1 MSDFLGID
9 TSNYT
14 TSAAIYESPHNVLL
28 QEKMLLPVKKGEK
41 GIRQSDAVFHHTVQL
56 PEIIDKLFKK
66 TGKRDISAVG
76 VSYAPR
82 RLEGSYMPCFLT
94 GISAATAVSRALSV
108 PLYRFSHQEGHI
120 AAVLYSAGR
129 LELLNEPFI
138 AFHVSGGTTEAVLVN
153 PDNEHI
159 INAEIVASSSDLKA
173 GQAIDRVGVMLSLNF
188 PAGPELEKLSEKSN
202 AVFKIKPSMKNT
214 DCSLSGVE
222 NKCKKMLTENYEKS
236 DIALFCIDSVIAALD
251 GMYKALMPKY
261 GTLPVVF
268 SGGVTS
274 NKRIKNYFHDKYNAV
289 FAEPAF
295 SADNAA
301 GTAVLSSIMYDRR
314 K

>member
-1 MSDFLGID
+1 MCCFRK
-9 TSNYT
+9 N
-14 TSAAIYESPHNVLL
+14 AAAG
-28 QEKMLLPVKKGEK
+28 KKGEK

-56 PEIIDKLFKK
+56 PEIIDKLFTK
-66 TGKRDISAVG
+66 TGERDISAVG

-120 AAVLYSAGR
+120 AAALYSAGR

-188 PAGPELEKLSEKSN
+188 PAGPELERLSEK
-202 AVFKIKPSMKNT
+202 AMRYLK
-214 DCSLSGVE
+214 
-222 NKCKKMLTENYEKS
+222 
-236 DIALFCIDSVIAALD
+236 
-251 GMYKALMPKY
+251 
-261 GTLPVVF
+261 
-268 SGGVTS
+268 
-274 NKRIKNYFHDKYNAV
+274 
-289 FAEPAF
+289 
-295 SADNAA
+295 
-301 GTAVLSSIMYDRR
+301 
-314 K
+314 

>member
-1 MSDFLGID
+1 MSNFLGID

-14 TSAAIYESPHNVLL
+14 TSAAIYESHHNVLL

-120 AAVLYSAGR
+120 AAALYSAGR

-173 GQAIDRVGVMLSLNF
+173 GQAIDRVGVMLSLGF

-222 NKCKKMLTENYEKS
+222 NKCKK
-236 DIALFCIDSVIAALD
+236 C
-251 GMYKALMPKY
+251 
-261 GTLPVVF
+261 
-268 SGGVTS
+268 
-274 NKRIKNYFHDKYNAV
+274 
-289 FAEPAF
+289 
-295 SADNAA
+295 
-301 GTAVLSSIMYDRR
+301 
-314 K
+314 

>member
-1 MSDFLGID
+1 M
-9 TSNYT
+9 
-14 TSAAIYESPHNVLL
+14 
-28 QEKMLLPVKKGEK
+28 
-41 GIRQSDAVFHHTVQL
+41 
-56 PEIIDKLFKK
+56 
-66 TGKRDISAVG
+66 
-76 VSYAPR
+76 
-82 RLEGSYMPCFLT
+82 
-94 GISAATAVSRALSV
+94 SRALSV

-120 AAVLYSAGR
+120 AAALYSAGR

-188 PAGPELEKLSEKSN
+188 PAGPELERLSEKSN
-202 AVFKIKPSMKNT
+202 AVFKIRPSMKNA

-222 NKCKKMLTENYEKS
+222 NKCKKMMTENYEKS

-261 GTLPVVF
+261 GALPVVF

-274 NKRIKNYFHDKYNAV
+274 NKRIKNYFHDKYIEYLLNLLMEI
-289 FAEPAF
+289 F
-295 SADNAA
+295 
-301 GTAVLSSIMYDRR
+301 LKKY
-314 K
+314 

>member
-1 MSDFLGID
+1 M
-9 TSNYT
+9 
-14 TSAAIYESPHNVLL
+14 
-28 QEKMLLPVKKGEK
+28 
-41 GIRQSDAVFHHTVQL
+41 
-56 PEIIDKLFKK
+56 
-66 TGKRDISAVG
+66 G

-120 AAVLYSAGR
+120 AAALYSADR

-188 PAGPELEKLSEKSN
+188 PADRSL
-202 AVFKIKPSMKNT
+202 KN
-214 DCSLSGVE
+214 CR
-222 NKCKKMLTENYEKS
+222 KKAMRYLK
-236 DIALFCIDSVIAALD
+236 
-251 GMYKALMPKY
+251 
-261 GTLPVVF
+261 
-268 SGGVTS
+268 
-274 NKRIKNYFHDKYNAV
+274 
-289 FAEPAF
+289 
-295 SADNAA
+295 
-301 GTAVLSSIMYDRR
+301 
-314 K
+314 

>member
-1 MSDFLGID
+1 
-9 TSNYT
+9 
-14 TSAAIYESPHNVLL
+14 
-28 QEKMLLPVKKGEK
+28 ML
-41 GIRQSDAVFHHTVQL
+41 
-56 PEIIDKLFKK
+56 
-66 TGKRDISAVG
+66 
-76 VSYAPR
+76 
-82 RLEGSYMPCFLT
+82 LT

-120 AAVLYSAGR
+120 AAALYSAGR

-138 AFHVSGGTTEAVLVN
+138 AFHVSGGTTEAVLVK

-261 GTLPVVF
+261 GALPVVF

>member
-56 PEIIDKLFKK
+56 PEIIDKLFTK

-120 AAVLYSAGR
+120 AAALYSAGR

-202 AVFKIKPSMKNT
+202 AVFKIKPSMKNA

-236 DIALFCIDSVIAALD
+236 DIALFA
-251 GMYKALMPKY
+251 
-261 GTLPVVF
+261 
-268 SGGVTS
+268 
-274 NKRIKNYFHDKYNAV
+274 
-289 FAEPAF
+289 
-295 SADNAA
+295 
-301 GTAVLSSIMYDRR
+301 
-314 K
+314 